1 MARPVYSADEAES
14 IKQALLQGALSLYLE
29 EGMDSV
35 TLRQIAKRVGLSHTA
50 GYRYFEN
57 KEALVAEMRRVCILE
72 FKAAIPDAGEA
83 DEDPIRRIRSALMGM
98 LDFGCAQPAKYRLI
112 FSDSQP
118 DLTEYPSLLAQRW
131 EVFASCVDLVLAAIN
146 QNRLQADALMFS
158 HGLWSLLHGM
168 LSLHTANQLV
178 HGLSLREMAAPLID
192 TFLLAGC
199 IPRETLQLA
208 TLRPGSEQ
216 QDDSSPIICIE
227 EMNHEQQ

>member
-1 MARPVYSADEAES
+1 MARPVYSADEAEH
-14 IKQALLQGALSLYLE
+14 IKQTLIQGALNLYLE

-72 FKAAIPDAGEA
+72 FKAAIPLDNSV
-83 DEDPIRRIRSALMGM
+83 DSDPLQRIHTALMGL
-98 LDFGCAQPAKYRLI
+98 LDFGCCHPAKYRLV

-118 DLTEYPSLLAQRW
+118 DLTDYPSLLTQRW
-131 EVFASCVDLVLAAIN
+131 EVFASCVELVQAAID
-146 QNRLQADALMFS
+146 QKRLHVDALMFS

-178 HGLSLREMAAPLID
+178 HGLSLREMAGPLID
-192 TFLLAGC
+192 TFLRAGC
-199 IPRETLQLA
+199 IPQTIQELTA
-208 TLRPGSEQ
+208 T
-216 QDDSSPIICIE
+216 
-227 EMNHEQQ
+227 N

>member
-14 IKQALLQGALSLYLE
+14 IKQTLLQGALNLYLE

-57 KEALVAEMRRVCILE
+57 KEALVGEMRRVCILE
-72 FKAAIPDAGEA
+72 FKAAIPAASET
-83 DEDPIRRIRSALMGM
+83 ETDPIQRIHSALMGL
-98 LDFGCAQPAKYRLI
+98 LDFGCAYPAKYRLI

-118 DLTEYPSLLAQRW
+118 DLAEYPSLLAQRW
-131 EVFASCVDLVLAAIN
+131 EVFASCVDLVQAAID
-146 QNRLQADALMFS
+146 QKRLQVDALMFS

-168 LSLHTANQLV
+168 LSLHVANQLV

-192 TFLLAGC
+192 IFLRAGC
-199 IPRETLQLA
+199 IPQEAKQPA
-208 TLRPGSEQ
+208 ASRPGSEQ
-216 QDDSSPIICIE
+216 QGDQAPSSCIE
-227 EMNHEQQ
+227 EMNHVRQ